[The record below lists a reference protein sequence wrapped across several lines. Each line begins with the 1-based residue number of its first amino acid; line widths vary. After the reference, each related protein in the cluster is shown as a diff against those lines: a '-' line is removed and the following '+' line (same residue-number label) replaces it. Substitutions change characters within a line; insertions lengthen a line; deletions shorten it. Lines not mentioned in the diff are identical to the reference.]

1 MAHVLDAVLGVSAL
15 SSTVRKGGVFDLT
28 FRNLLCVQV
37 MASRR
42 GSKATNNEHQE

>member
-37 MASRR
+37 MASR